1 MAQVWFKR
9 THEGVMSMFVE
20 RAEIPVKAGEEAA
33 FAEAMRTKGTA
44 FLAGA
49 AGCSSVQVGR
59 GVEDPGK
66 FILLLEWDA
75 VESHIEFTKTEGFA
89 EFRNLVGP
97 YFAGAP
103 AMEHFE
109 LL

>member
-1 MAQVWFKR
+1 
-9 THEGVMSMFVE
+9 MFVE

-33 FAEAMRTKGTA
+33 FAKAMRSKGVTL
-44 FLAGA
+44 LAA
-49 AGCSSVQVGR
+49 APGCSSVKVGR

-75 VESHIEFTKTEGFA
+75 VESHIEFTKTEAFA
-89 EFRNLVGP
+89 EFRDLVGP
-97 YFAGAP
+97 YFGGAP
-103 AMEHFE
+103 SMEHFE